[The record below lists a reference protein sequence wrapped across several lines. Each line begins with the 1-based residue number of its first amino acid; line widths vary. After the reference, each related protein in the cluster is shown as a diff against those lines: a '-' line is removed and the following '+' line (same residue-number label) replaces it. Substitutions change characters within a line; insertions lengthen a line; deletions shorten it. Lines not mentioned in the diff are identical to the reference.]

1 MYKHAPDAAA
11 SYLDQSLDVFV
22 SKSRRA
28 NNLSAQE
35 SRSLVCKV
43 LDVVHDSADGVGGQ
57 GLLGAVLRLPFEDG
71 LDAVFAVVGELDDG
85 PALEAELAP
94 VLVDEG
100 HVG

>member
-1 MYKHAPDAAA
+1 MYKHAPNPAV
-11 SYLDQSLDVFV
+11 SHLCPSL
-22 SKSRRA
+22 SLPLLQSRRT

-43 LDVVHDSADGVGGQ
+43 LDIIHDGADGIRGQ

-71 LDAVFAVVGELDDG
+71 LDAVVAVVGELDNR